1 MTVLPRRTSLQAGL
15 LFPPKSSEF
24 NDCFIDSNYSGG
36 VCFSFAIFFLQGH
49 PINPRDDDWKSK
61 LMMLQSRHRASV
73 AAKSIYLKPNDFR
86 LYKFSFEKKLDITSI
101 DIPTITSILNQWA
114 TENNDQVTKT
124 IVAIS
129 ASTPMGDV
137 KHFLPLAYIPTTA
150 TWEVG
155 DTSFSLGT
163 DGSVIRY
170 EILNARLEAYLN
182 WQIGD
187 IVRDNPIR
195 KITLIHLVD

>member
-1 MTVLPRRTSLQAGL
+1 
-15 LFPPKSSEF
+15 
-24 NDCFIDSNYSGG
+24 
-36 VCFSFAIFFLQGH
+36 
-49 PINPRDDDWKSK
+49 
-61 LMMLQSRHRASV
+61 
-73 AAKSIYLKPNDFR
+73 
-86 LYKFSFEKKLDITSI
+86 
-101 DIPTITSILNQWA
+101 
-114 TENNDQVTKT
+114 
-124 IVAIS
+124 
-129 ASTPMGDV
+129 MGDV

-187 IVRDNPIR
+187 IVRDNPLR